1 VENNYN
7 EQLMCE
13 GTTYT
18 VGMNDGCIIKNVIY
32 AGTKQFYG
40 KTMMCFQ
47 TKRKSEITINPSYF
61 SYSIEGATEMNE
73 IIYKQ
78 GKEVAWEN

>member
-1 VENNYN
+1 MENNYN

-47 TKRKSEITINPSYF
+47 TKRKS
-61 SYSIEGATEMNE
+61 AL
-73 IIYKQ
+73 K
-78 GKEVAWEN
+78 